1 MTSDQ
6 ASMKNQRLPKGFVYV
21 PIRCLSN
28 EKEAVPDAC
37 TQEQLNSDEQNY
49 TINACFFYP
58 VGGGQSSSH
67 KCMFLPELQ
76 QSASETRK
84 WQYHQ
89 LLGGSK
95 LLHFSIEINYSTEVL
110 PSLLYIVK
118 GACTVGQLY
127 SHFMY
132 VKWPNFFYQSSW
144 FIQPFLAGQSRSYAS
159 CNCIHSWKALPTVRA
174 LIVGVYILVVLHKAV
189 GAASEDKI

>member
-84 WQYHQ
+84 WQYQ

-118 GACTVGQLY
+118 AACTVGQLY

-132 VKWPNFFYQSSW
+132 VKWPNFYLSVFMVHSTLSGRAKQKLR
-144 FIQPFLAGQSRSYAS
+144 FL
-159 CNCIHSWKALPTVRA
+159 
-174 LIVGVYILVVLHKAV
+174 
-189 GAASEDKI
+189 